1 MLLHQT
7 VRPGD
12 LGHPAVED
20 FLGGACPLTI
30 GVDFILRQRAE
41 TVVPLHAAGP
51 VGLPR
56 GLVATMEILA
66 EAQATPDR
74 LQAAIYRRR

>member
-1 MLLHQT
+1 MA
-7 VRPGD
+7 
-12 LGHPAVED
+12 HPVVGG
-20 FLGGACPLTI
+20 FLLGGARPLAT
-30 GVDFILRQRAE
+30 GVDLILRQRAE

-56 GLVATMEILA
+56 GLVAAIEVLA

-74 LQAAIYRRR
+74 LQAAVYRCR